1 MQSSFET
8 AKIAD
13 ALSSSSF
20 FPLLDYLVKLLLKKY
35 NKMKYKTHIDRHS
48 SISEYFIGTIV
59 YLIISIL
66 SSVRQSVTRKLL
78 SICAPRPTCS
88 AVATSSHRSPDDV

>member
-20 FPLLDYLVKLLLKKY
+20 FPLVDYLVKLLLKKY
-35 NKMKYKTHIDRHS
+35 NKMKY
-48 SISEYFIGTIV
+48 
-59 YLIISIL
+59 
-66 SSVRQSVTRKLL
+66 
-78 SICAPRPTCS
+78 
-88 AVATSSHRSPDDV
+88 